1 MPRPRKAIRP
11 MEKNLSLPQDLVA
24 AVELELYSEIDGK
37 VPFGAWSH
45 YVEELIRKDLA
56 LRYAPTPATT
66 PLA

>member
-24 AVELELYSEIDGK
+24 AVELELYSEIDGR
-37 VPFGAWSH
+37 VPFGAWSK

-56 LRYAPTPATT
+56 IRYAPAA
-66 PLA
+66 LDNR